1 MQHASV
7 APGARTATDWTLAA
21 ALFVAGLL
29 AAGQFAKVAMGL
41 PVLAGTFDRPLTAV
55 AFLVSVLGVVGIVG
69 GVLAGGVVAAFGA
82 RRVLLACL
90 WLGAALSAV
99 QAIPLPFPVYVALRV
114 IEGVS
119 HLGIVVAAPPLMAA
133 AATDRDRPLAMA
145 VWASFFGVSFA
156 LFAVAAPP
164 ILATGGMAA
173 LTAAH
178 AMGMAGIALVLAA
191 RLERSTRAPLRLDP
205 VAAHVEIYTSPR
217 LMAPGLGFVFYT
229 LAFVALVTLLPAA
242 LGRPQ
247 LAVSLPL
254 IALLGT
260 FGAGPLMR
268 RMAPDVVAALGFV
281 LTAATAILL
290 LAGWDDAALPLFLVM
305 GLVPAASFAMI
316 PDLNDTLPDRARATG
331 CIAQMGNVGTTLG
344 TPVFA
349 AAYAVAG
356 LPGMM
361 AALLAAC
368 AAGLGVTLLMRRI
381 VRASLPQMS

>member
-1 MQHASV
+1 
-7 APGARTATDWTLAA
+7 
-21 ALFVAGLL
+21 
-29 AAGQFAKVAMGL
+29 
-41 PVLAGTFDRPLTAV
+41 
-55 AFLVSVLGVVGIVG
+55 
-69 GVLAGGVVAAFGA
+69 
-82 RRVLLACL
+82 LACL
-90 WLGAALSAV
+90 WLGAGLSAV

-247 LAVSLPL
+247 MAVSLPL

-290 LAGWDDAALPLFLVM
+290 LAGWDGAALPLFLVM

-344 TPVFA
+344 TPVSA

>member
-1 MQHASV
+1 
-7 APGARTATDWTLAA
+7 
-21 ALFVAGLL
+21 
-29 AAGQFAKVAMGL
+29 
-41 PVLAGTFDRPLTAV
+41 
-55 AFLVSVLGVVGIVG
+55 
-69 GVLAGGVVAAFGA
+69 
-82 RRVLLACL
+82 
-90 WLGAALSAV
+90 
-99 QAIPLPFPVYVALRV
+99 
-114 IEGVS
+114 
-119 HLGIVVAAPPLMAA
+119 
-133 AATDRDRPLAMA
+133 
-145 VWASFFGVSFA
+145 
-156 LFAVAAPP
+156 
-164 ILATGGMAA
+164 
-173 LTAAH
+173 
-178 AMGMAGIALVLAA
+178 MGMAGIALVLAA

-247 LAVSLPL
+247 MAVSLPL

-290 LAGWDDAALPLFLVM
+290 LAGWDGAALPLFLVM

-344 TPVFA
+344 TPVSA